1 MEYEDF
7 SSGMHIEKEI
17 LKEIGERLKSLRIK
31 KGYKSYESFAIDHDL
46 SRMQYWRIEK
56 GLTNLT
62 FRSLIN
68 LLNIHKISI
77 EDFFRMKV

>member
-1 MEYEDF
+1 MQ
-7 SSGMHIEKEI
+7 IEKAV
-17 LKEIGERLKSLRIK
+17 LKEIGERLKALRIK
-31 KGYKSYESFAIDHDL
+31 QGYKSYESFAIDHDL

-68 LLNIHKISI
+68 LLNIHKISV
-77 EDFFRMKV
+77 EDFFKIKVNK